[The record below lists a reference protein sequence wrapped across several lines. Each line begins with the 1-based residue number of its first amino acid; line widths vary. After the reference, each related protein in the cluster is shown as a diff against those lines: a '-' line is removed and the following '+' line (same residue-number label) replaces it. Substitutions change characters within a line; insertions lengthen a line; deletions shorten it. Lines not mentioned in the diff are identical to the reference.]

1 MTTAQLYRCF
11 KKLSN
16 PSKIMARGSSRL
28 PIINLCPNL
37 IRTRIR
43 FRSPTLLSKPESP
56 KIETNRDDGTEM
68 KECCDNKLTNNK
80 EETRRKVMVVVDSSQ
95 EAKTALHWALSS
107 AVQPDDIVV
116 LLDVIEP
123 STIGENSER
132 ASRGAEKNRLLHA
145 MQSICQAKR
154 PEVHVELLLVEG
166 RERGPTIVDAARKQ
180 GISLLVIGQKKRS
193 VALRLLM
200 IWAAGGKTIGDTAEY
215 CVQNATCMAL
225 AVRRKSK
232 KGGGY
237 LITTKRLK
245 DFWLLA

>member
-1 MTTAQLYRCF
+1 MTTAQLYHCF
-11 KKLSN
+11 KKLSD
-16 PSKIMARGSSRL
+16 PSRIMARGRSRL
-28 PIINLCPNL
+28 PINFCPNL
-37 IRTRIR
+37 IRTRIH
-43 FRSPTLLSKPESP
+43 FRSPTLHSKPESP
-56 KIETNRDDGTEM
+56 KIEMDQVDGTEANV
-68 KECCDNKLTNNK
+68 CCNHELTIKK

-116 LLDVIEP
+116 LLDVIKH

-132 ASRGAEKNRLLHA
+132 AGRGAEENRLLHA
-145 MQSICQAKR
+145 MKSICQAKR
-154 PEVHVELLLVEG
+154 PEVHVELSLVEG
-166 RERGPTIVDAARKQ
+166 RERGPTIVEAARKQ

-193 VALRLLM
+193 VTLQLLM
-200 IWAAGGKTIGDTAEY
+200 IWAAGGKTVGDTAEY

>member
-16 PSKIMARGSSRL
+16 PSRIMARGSSRL

-37 IRTRIR
+37 IGTRIR

-56 KIETNRDDGTEM
+56 KIETNRVDGTEV
-68 KECCDNKLTNNK
+68 KECCDNGLTNNK
-80 EETRRKVMVVVDSSQ
+80 EETRRKVMVLVDSSQ

-123 STIGENSER
+123 STVGENSEK
-132 ASRGAEKNRLLHA
+132 AGRGADKNRLLHA

-200 IWAAGGKTIGDTAEY
+200 IWDAGGKTIGDTAEY